1 MSSRSMQSP
10 LGKARGLGS
19 ARTGVSHWWLQRL
32 TAMGLIPLVIYT
44 ISGLVLNAAADYDT
58 ARQWIAHPL
67 NATSLLLLLAAGFFH
82 ASLGLQVIIE
92 DYISGETKRLL
103 SLVAVKL
110 VMTALAAL
118 SIFSVLSIA
127 FS

>member
-1 MSSRSMQSP
+1 MSSSMQSP

-19 ARTGVSHWWLQRL
+19 ARSGVSHWWLQRL
-32 TAMGLIPLVIYT
+32 TAMGMIPLVLYT
-44 ISGLVLNAAADYDT
+44 VGGLVLNAGADYET
-58 ARQWIAHPL
+58 ARQWLLQPV
-67 NATSLLLLLAAGFFH
+67 NATCLLLLLGVGFFH
-82 ASLGLQVIIE
+82 ASLGLQVIVE
-92 DYISGETKRLL
+92 DYISGETTRLL
-103 SLVAVKL
+103 SLVAIKL